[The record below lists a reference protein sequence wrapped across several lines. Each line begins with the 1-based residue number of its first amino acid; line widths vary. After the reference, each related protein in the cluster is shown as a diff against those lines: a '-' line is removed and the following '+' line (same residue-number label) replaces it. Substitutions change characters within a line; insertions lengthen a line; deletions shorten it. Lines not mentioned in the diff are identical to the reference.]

1 MGGVV
6 GEQDDLTEQAYY
18 SHWMWSD
25 PLTLLSVQPLLEGKK
40 EKSEGFFGEGAST
53 QVSKEGTIIES
64 LSAEIEED
72 VLL

>member
-1 MGGVV
+1 
-6 GEQDDLTEQAYY
+6 
-18 SHWMWSD
+18 MWSD
-25 PLTLLSVQPLLEGKK
+25 PLTLLSVQPLLEEKK

-53 QVSKEGTIIES
+53 QVSKDGMIIES